1 MDGQPLGSNF
11 TYEYIKTTFYISF
24 YQRQLA
30 REAGGFFSIMIPGGN
45 LGQIGWGGISF
56 TKKIISIILK
66 NFNVVI
72 NKQLDICFVSYH
84 L

>member
-30 REAGGFFSIMIPGGN
+30 REAGVFFNNDPRGQ
-45 LGQIGWGGISF
+45 LGPNWMGRYKFYEENNINHSQ
-56 TKKIISIILK
+56 KLQCC
-66 NFNVVI
+66 
-72 NKQLDICFVSYH
+72 NKQAT
-84 L
+84 